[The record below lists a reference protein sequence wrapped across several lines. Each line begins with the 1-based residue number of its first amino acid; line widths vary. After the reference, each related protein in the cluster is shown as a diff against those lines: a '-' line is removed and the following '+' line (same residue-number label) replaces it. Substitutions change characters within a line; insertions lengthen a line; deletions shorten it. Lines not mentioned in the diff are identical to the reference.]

1 MTDVSTVR
9 TFAESV
15 LAAETVEAK
24 LCPPPAGLED
34 AFQDARNGSGVFLAP
49 KRPPGLAIQVGGNV
63 RVPPAIAWPDVAQ
76 RVRILHALANHE
88 LQAAEL
94 FAWALLAFP
103 DAPAALRR
111 GWLRVLADEQRHCA
125 MYVERLRAH
134 GSHFG
139 AFPVSGH
146 FWRKIGDLGSP
157 LAFVCVMGL
166 TFENAN
172 LDFTGDYVRE
182 ARAAGDEESA
192 RVLLAVH
199 ADEVHHVRLAWEWL
213 LKLKPPDV
221 STWDAYVANVAP
233 PHGPQR
239 ARGAEFDW
247 ESRVAAGMDEDF
259 IARLEA
265 TPAERPGGAKR

>member
-1 MTDVSTVR
+1 VTLR
-9 TFAESV
+9 AFAESV
-15 LAAETVEAK
+15 LAATTVEDK
-24 LCPPPAGLED
+24 LRAPAPGLAD
-34 AFQDARNGSGVFLAP
+34 DARGGAMPALA
-49 KRPPGLAIQVGGNV
+49 RPPGLDVQRGGHV
-63 RVPPAIAWPDVAQ
+63 RVPPPVAWADPAQ

-103 DAPAALRR
+103 EASPALRR

-125 MYVERLRAH
+125 MYAARLEAH
-134 GSHFG
+134 GSRLG
-139 AFPVSGH
+139 AFPVTGH
-146 FWRKIGDLGSP
+146 FWRKTADMKTP

-192 RVLLAVH
+192 RTLLAVH
-199 ADEVHHVRLAWEWL
+199 ADEVHHVRFAWESL
-213 LKLKPPDV
+213 LALKPRDV
-221 STWDAYVANVAP
+221 SAWDAYVANVAP

-239 ARGAEFDW
+239 ARGADFDRA
-247 ESRVAAGMDEDF
+247 SRVAAGMDEEF

-265 TPAERPGGAKR
+265 TPAERPGGARR